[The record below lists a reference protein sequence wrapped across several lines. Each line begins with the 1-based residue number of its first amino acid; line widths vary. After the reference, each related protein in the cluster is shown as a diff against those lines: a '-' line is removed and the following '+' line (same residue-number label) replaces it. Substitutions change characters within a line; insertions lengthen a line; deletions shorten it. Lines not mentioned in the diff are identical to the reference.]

1 MARETLNDPLVIPP
15 RMRLALAAK
24 GAPLLGVGGIF
35 AAVAWRVLAPS
46 LSHAAGALA
55 YSAAALFLLWATA
68 LFLLWATALFLLWA
82 AALALG
88 GATQG
93 AAVRVDGAVA
103 LASRRAGWSLRLPD
117 GRFAEFIL
125 HNPWAP
131 LVTDAR
137 YAAVH
142 NPWAPLVTDARY
154 AAVRGRLSRVI
165 VRPPERQ

>member
-1 MARETLNDPLVIPP
+1 M
-15 RMRLALAAK
+15 
-24 GAPLLGVGGIF
+24 
-35 AAVAWRVLAPS
+35 
-46 LSHAAGALA
+46 
-55 YSAAALFLLWATA
+55 
-68 LFLLWATALFLLWA
+68 
-82 AALALG
+82 
-88 GATQG
+88 
-93 AAVRVDGAVA
+93 RVDGAVA

-154 AAVRGRLSRVI
+154 AAVRNPWAPLVTDARYAAVRGRLSRVI